1 MATTATRAAARQ
13 ATATTQATMAR
24 PEAAAARHATA
35 ATRVLEQRWLD
46 LEQQRLQQRRQQQQ
60 QQAARDEIVQIIDE
74 FYGPFQPWTESEM
87 RHLWE
92 QLQCA
97 KRRAGGIG
105 HPFQSDDEMMHW
117 AREQQAEVE
126 IEAYN
131 AGAQHI
137 QPPPEGGDSG
147 RDDGIARPGYGRP
160 NQYPSEDRATRH
172 DDEIVGRCEE
182 TLEERESTAE
192 TTAPTMAP
200 GAPSREDNKLARMGE
215 TSPHARENAP
225 EGAQGQEPLHGKQ

>member
-1 MATTATRAAARQ
+1 MHFSAVNATTA
-13 ATATTQATMAR
+13 
-24 PEAAAARHATA
+24 
-35 ATRVLEQRWLD
+35 
-46 LEQQRLQQRRQQQQ
+46 
-60 QQAARDEIVQIIDE
+60 
-74 FYGPFQPWTESEM
+74 
-87 RHLWE
+87 
-92 QLQCA
+92 
-97 KRRAGGIG
+97 
-105 HPFQSDDEMMHW
+105 
-117 AREQQAEVE
+117 EVE
-126 IEAYN
+126 VEASS